1 MIGEQIVD
9 TAAQAGGEITGI
21 TAQCKLEGVDESLNA
36 YAWSIKSGQGVP
48 CVL

>member
-21 TAQCKLEGVDESLNA
+21 TGITAQYKLEGVDESLNA
-36 YAWSIKSGQGVP
+36 YAWSIKSGR
-48 CVL
+48 